1 MIIAIDGP
9 AASGKGTLAKRLA
22 QYFDYAFLDTGK
34 LYRMVGWLQL
44 QDTRLDAIKAT
55 GQLVKM
61 LEQNPD
67 ILQDKAIIDQLTTE
81 AVAAK
86 ASIVASIQQV
96 RQLLI
101 ELQRDFAHHPPKNKQ
116 GAVLDGRDIGTVICP
131 DADCKF
137 YIWASPEVRAK
148 RRFDELQNKPL
159 QDASQP
165 VIYDA
170 ILADIK
176 MRDERD
182 MNRAHAPLK
191 AADDAVTI
199 DTSRLCP
206 DAVFDLALKEISQKI

>member
-22 QYFDYAFLDTGK
+22 QYFDYGFLDTGK

-101 ELQRDFAHHPPKNKQ
+101 DLQRDFAHHPPQNKQ

-131 DADCKF
+131 DADYKF